1 MGGQARHSGS
11 VVSGCATVDDSL
23 DLCPRIRDKRFMNA
37 FDAIVVGLAVAA
49 LISIVVTS
57 LRAGISPMPSSR
69 KAQKAIISAIP
80 PNTHGLIFDLGS
92 GWGNVIF
99 PLATIRGVEL
109 SPVPWAV
116 SRIGASLFGYSNLDI
131 QRCNFQDIS
140 LDDAEVVVCYLFPDG
155 MTSLKTKFEEE
166 LKPNT
171 LIVSNT
177 FRLAG
182 WEPEEVIT
190 LNDVHQTPIYR
201 YRVPAK

>member
-1 MGGQARHSGS
+1 
-11 VVSGCATVDDSL
+11 
-23 DLCPRIRDKRFMNA
+23 MNA

-57 LRAGISPMPSSR
+57 LRVGISPMPSSR

-92 GWGNVIF
+92 GWGNVVFPLARSF

-109 SPVPWAV
+109 SLVPWAV
-116 SRIGASLFGYSNLDI
+116 SRIGASLFGSSNLDI
-131 QRCNFQDIS
+131 QRGNFQDIS
-140 LDDAEVVVCYLFPDG
+140 LDGAEVVVCFLCPGG

-190 LNDVHQTPIYR
+190 LNDIHQTPIYR

>member
-1 MGGQARHSGS
+1 
-11 VVSGCATVDDSL
+11 
-23 DLCPRIRDKRFMNA
+23 MNA

-80 PNTHGLIFDLGS
+80 HNTHGLIFDLGS
-92 GWGNVIF
+92 GWGNVVFPLARSF

-131 QRCNFQDIS
+131 QRGNFQDIS

-155 MTSLKTKFEEE
+155 MTSLKTKFEDE